1 MNTTFK
7 ASPFVRVAFV
17 LVLIAA
23 PLMSWVFRHEDGALW
38 LHLLDAVGVVAV
50 FLAWPRTIH
59 FDGDGIWQRDLFG
72 GKKRIP
78 WGQVG
83 SLAFLRADDKAI
95 VGGGSVQIVH
105 NLLHRDKAK
114 FCELIS
120 QRTNTQVA
128 SGL

>member
-1 MNTTFK
+1 VNTTFK

-23 PLMSWVFRHEDGALW
+23 PLMSSVFRHEDGALW

-72 GKKRIP
+72 AKKRIP
-78 WGQVG
+78 WE
-83 SLAFLRADDKAI
+83 R
-95 VGGGSVQIVH
+95 
-105 NLLHRDKAK
+105 
-114 FCELIS
+114 
-120 QRTNTQVA
+120 
-128 SGL
+128 